1 MMLLERED
9 RLIQEAT
16 LSIDGREVEAQ
27 ELLLEHDPDTGQWTL
42 IGDANLYVTTDPR
55 REIISYLEENPTKL
69 PSEVARALNKNHS
82 TVRSLMRNMARDGQ
96 LVRDQKKR
104 YSVAKQR

>member
-9 RLIQEAT
+9 RLSQEAT

-27 ELLLEHDPDTGQWTL
+27 ELLLEHDPDTGQWML
-42 IGDANLYVTTDPR
+42 IGDANLYMTSDPR
-55 REIISYLEENPTKL
+55 REIISYLETNPLKL
-69 PSEVARALNKNHS
+69 PSEVARALNKNPS

-96 LVRDQKKR
+96 LVRDQQGR
-104 YSVAKQR
+104 CSVSKQ